1 MEFEEIDWKTLTN
14 QTLETLI
21 PFLLFLFVCFV
32 LTKIQ
37 IFFLF
42 CRSIVRNTDSAR
54 LTEEMGTNC
63 VCHPERKKERQR
75 ERGKGE
81 KDGKRR
87 RGRKIC
93 ACVRMS
99 N

>member
-1 MEFEEIDWKTLTN
+1 MF
-14 QTLETLI
+14 
-21 PFLLFLFVCFV
+21 CFDKD
-32 LTKIQ
+32 TKIVFYFVVQ
-37 IFFLF
+37 
-42 CRSIVRNTDSAR
+42 IVRNADSAR